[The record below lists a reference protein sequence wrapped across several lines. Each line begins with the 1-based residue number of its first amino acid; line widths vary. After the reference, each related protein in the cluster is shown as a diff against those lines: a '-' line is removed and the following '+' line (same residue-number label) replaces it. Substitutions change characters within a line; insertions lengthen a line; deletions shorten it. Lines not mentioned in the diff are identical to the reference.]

1 MMAARLIKIVS
12 LSLFL
17 GIILWAPLKA
27 QDQPDPKISF
37 LRSLAVPGWG
47 HYYND
52 RDNWNRGKFHL
63 GADLV
68 LIGSYFGLNA
78 RSSNLVG
85 QYQSFARLRA
95 GVSIDNR
102 SRQFQLAI
110 GRFNNLDEYNDFQLR
125 SRNWDQLLPDV
136 AENRWEWRAEE
147 DRKRYSDLRRNSDQA
162 SNQLPAI
169 AALMVVN
176 RVVSAI
182 SAYRRARNLSA
193 GPELTVLPA
202 YMDQTQTG
210 ILANLSFR
218 F

>member
-1 MMAARLIKIVS
+1 MIANIMKAVS
-12 LSLFL
+12 LSFLF
-17 GIILWAPLKA
+17 GIMVFSPLQA
-27 QDQPDPKISF
+27 QDRPDPKISF

-52 RDNWNRGKFHL
+52 QDKWTRGKFHL

-78 RSSNLVG
+78 RSSNLIN

-95 GVSIDNR
+95 GVSIDDR
-102 SRQFQLAI
+102 SRQFQLAV
-110 GRFNNLDEYNDFQLR
+110 GRFNSLDEYNDFQLR
-125 SRNWDQLLPDV
+125 SRNWDQILPDEP
-136 AENRWEWRAEE
+136 ENRWEWNSSQ
-147 DRKRYSDLRRNSDQA
+147 DRQRYSELRKNSDQA

-193 GPELTVLPA
+193 GPELTLLPA
-202 YMDQTQTG
+202 FVDQTQTG
-210 ILANLSFR
+210 VLANLSFR